1 MTKRWQTLSLGRLA
15 DIVGGGTPPRGE
27 RSYFGGSIP
36 WVTPTD
42 LPPIGEVKNLGPTA
56 ESITDAGLRN
66 SSARLVPIGSVLF
79 SSRASIG
86 KIAVNDQVC
95 ATNQGFANFIP
106 KQGVVDTWFLA
117 FLLAAHLDDIARL
130 AGETTFKEV
139 SKSKLREFEVRL
151 PFDLTEQR
159 RIVARI
165 REFVD
170 RVDEVRR
177 LRAAR
182 RVQAAALS
190 RAVLGD
196 VERTIG
202 GSRVPLNELVID
214 SRNGRSIKSS
224 GDAGTGWVLTLSAV
238 RSPTVDLEQSKAVIL
253 EKATSDQFQ
262 VKRGDVFVS
271 RSNTIDLVGLSAIVE
286 HTPEPHL
293 IFPDLLIHLRF
304 DERRALPK
312 YVVYALR
319 FPESREQIRKR
330 AVGSSQSMVK
340 ISGERL
346 RDVTIPLPDLKD
358 QERFVARLDAI
369 YHTTA
374 ELEAMIFA
382 ESLRDS
388 LLPRAI
394 LRKAFAGEL

>member
-1 MTKRWQTLSLGRLA
+1 MSQRWQTLSLGRLA
-15 DIVGGGTPPRGE
+15 DIIGGGTPPRGE

-42 LPPIGEVKNLGPTA
+42 LPRIGEVRNLGPTA
-56 ESITDAGLRN
+56 ESITDAGLKK

-86 KIAVNDQVC
+86 KIAVNGQVC
-95 ATNQGFANFIP
+95 TTNQGFANFIP

-117 FLLAAHLDDIARL
+117 FLLAAHLDDIRRL

-151 PFDLTEQR
+151 PVDLTEQR

-165 REFVD
+165 RECVD

-177 LRAAR
+177 LRSATQVQAVALSTAILGDIERTVAAR
-182 RVQAAALS
+182 RVPLS
-190 RAVLGD
+190 
-196 VERTIG
+196 
-202 GSRVPLNELVID
+202 ELILD

-224 GDAGTGWVLTLSAV
+224 GDAGTGRVLTLSAV
-238 RSPTVDLEQSKAVIL
+238 RSPTVDLEQSKAIIL
-253 EKATSDQFQ
+253 DKATGDQFQ
-262 VKRGDVFVS
+262 VKRGDLFVS

-286 HTPEPHL
+286 TTPGPRL
-293 IFPDLLIHLRF
+293 IFPDLLIHLRI
-304 DERRALPK
+304 DEGRALPK

-346 RDVTIPLPDLKD
+346 RDVTVPLPDLHE
-358 QERFVARLDAI
+358 QQALVARLDDLFKMA
-369 YHTTA
+369 T
-374 ELEAMIFA
+374 ELEARISA
-382 ESLRDS
+382 ESLRDA
-388 LLPRAI
+388 LLFGAI